1 MTYSN
6 VRIVT
11 SINGFKKLQEY
22 INDYIKEH
30 SGNKQ
35 LTNIL
40 DNIDLKY
47 ESNKQCYFGW
57 NGYNWD
63 EYFNKNVELIMDGL
77 RKLECN
83 NYSYRFYRLGEDK
96 EDYEEYHFD
105 STLESEKDLEY
116 PYITRE
122 FDDRYICDILH
133 REKQNADLSK
143 DDFDY
148 E

>member
-1 MTYSN
+1 MSYSDI
-6 VRIVT
+6 RIVT

-22 INDYIKEH
+22 INNYIHEH
-30 SGNKQ
+30 SENKQ

-57 NGYNWD
+57 NGYSWD

-77 RKLECN
+77 RELECN
-83 NYSYRFYRLGEDK
+83 NYSYRFYRLGEDMD
-96 EDYEEYHFD
+96 DYEEHHFD
-105 STLESEKDLEY
+105 STIESEKDLEY
-116 PYITRE
+116 PNITRQ
-122 FDDRYICDILH
+122 FDDRYVCDILYMQ
-133 REKQNADLSK
+133 KSK
-143 DDFDY
+143 SIESKEDFEY

>member
-1 MTYSN
+1 MSYSD

-22 INDYIKEH
+22 INDYIKKH

-57 NGYNWD
+57 NGYDWD
-63 EYFNKNVELIMDGL
+63 WYFNENVELVMVGL
-77 RKLECN
+77 RELEIN
-83 NYSYRFYRLGEDK
+83 NLSYRFYRLGEDK
-96 EDYEEYHFD
+96 EDYEEKHFD
-105 STLESEKDLEY
+105 STLESEQDLEY
-116 PYITRE
+116 PNITRQ
-122 FDDRYICDILH
+122 FDDRYMCDILH
-133 REKQNADLSK
+133 IQKSK
-143 DDFDY
+143 AIESKEDFEY